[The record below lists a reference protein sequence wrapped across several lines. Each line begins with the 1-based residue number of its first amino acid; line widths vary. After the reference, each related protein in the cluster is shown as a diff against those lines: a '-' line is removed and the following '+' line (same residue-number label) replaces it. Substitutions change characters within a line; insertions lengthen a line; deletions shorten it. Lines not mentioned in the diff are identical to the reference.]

1 MRVTVRVRPRSSRRE
16 VGGSYAGAL
25 VVAVREPA
33 VDGRATAAAL
43 DALAEAFGV
52 PRRSVRLVT
61 GASSRQKVVEVTGD
75 ETVLAQSLTALL
87 AGG

>member
-16 VGGSYAGAL
+16 VGGNHGGAL
-25 VVAVREPA
+25 VVRVREPA

-75 ETVLAQSLTALL
+75 EAGLARDLAALL
-87 AGG
+87 AAG